1 MLVVT
6 FLRHGE
12 TTSNVANIIEG
23 HTHGELTERG
33 IMMAEHLGRHLRDEK
48 FTRIYSSDLKRCCD
62 TTHII
67 LQHSKNHH
75 EEVLILDKT
84 LRERFFGDLEL
95 QPREAIRKLCI
106 KTRQN
111 YPHVRIPGGE
121 TFQDVK
127 KRAGKFFSM
136 LCQIV
141 DSSEE
146 GDARE
151 NVLVVTH
158 AGWLMSFLHYLI
170 DNKQSLDF
178 YFDPKL
184 CKRPAHNT
192 ATTKII
198 IYKNE
203 TGMKRRVSVKHVHD
217 TKHLPDNLQN
227 KIDNTQETS
236 S

>member
-1 MLVVT
+1 
-6 FLRHGE
+6 
-12 TTSNVANIIEG
+12 
-23 HTHGELTERG
+23 
-33 IMMAEHLGRHLRDEK
+33 
-48 FTRIYSSDLKRCCD
+48 
-62 TTHII
+62 
-67 LQHSKNHH
+67 
-75 EEVLILDKT
+75 
-84 LRERFFGDLEL
+84 
-95 QPREAIRKLCI
+95 
-106 KTRQN
+106 
-111 YPHVRIPGGE
+111 
-121 TFQDVK
+121 
-127 KRAGKFFSM
+127 M